1 MVLLLLKYIN
11 FYCILVNSNNKC
23 LRGVMCMATDKKRLT
38 VRINQDLANQLNYF
52 AKAYPDRWSSENELV
67 GVALDHYIAFING
80 DYKLPTLEAMRTN
93 QLIDM
98 IVAMQSTMDGM
109 QSIMVN
115 GFEAILQL
123 HKGGSY
129 LMEDD
134 DGELE
139 T

>member
-1 MVLLLLKYIN
+1 
-11 FYCILVNSNNKC
+11 
-23 LRGVMCMATDKKRLT
+23 MATDKKRLT